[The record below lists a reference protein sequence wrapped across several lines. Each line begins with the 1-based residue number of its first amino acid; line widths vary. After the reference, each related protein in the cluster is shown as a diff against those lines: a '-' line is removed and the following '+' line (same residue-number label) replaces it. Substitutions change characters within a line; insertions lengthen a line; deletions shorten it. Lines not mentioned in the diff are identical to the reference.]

1 MSEKND
7 PNAAPPEESAPPD
20 SAAAASETEGD
31 VETAATNAAE
41 PTNLPDALTMLA
53 ELRATIVRHEEES
66 AKVRDQF
73 LRERADLEN
82 FKKRMTREKSEALR
96 YASEPLIRDL
106 LPVIDNIERALNA
119 APPPVAGE
127 ADALRDGVAM
137 VARQFDDILTRFG
150 VSRVE
155 ATDRPF
161 DPNEHEALAHVET
174 TLKEPG
180 SVLDEHL
187 PGYRLHERL
196 LRAAQV
202 TVAKAPG
209 SQGN

>member
-7 PNAAPPEESAPPD
+7 QN
-20 SAAAASETEGD
+20 G
-31 VETAATNAAE
+31 AATIEPEPETQSATSDAQATDAPE
-41 PTNLPDALTMLA
+41 PTTLPDARALIN
-53 ELRATIVRHEEES
+53 ELRATIAQHEGEA
-66 AKVRDQF
+66 AKIRDQF
-73 LRERADLEN
+73 LRERAELEN

-96 YASEPLIRDL
+96 YASEPLIREL
-106 LPVIDNIERALNA
+106 LPVIDNLERALNA
-119 APPPVAGE
+119 APPPHEGTP
-127 ADALRDGVAM
+127 DALRDGVAM
-137 VARQFDDILTRFG
+137 VAQQFDEILSRFG
-150 VSRVE
+150 VARVE
-155 ATDRPF
+155 AADQPF

-187 PGYRLHERL
+187 PGYRLHDRL